1 MALPPQNSDAFIREV
16 DEELRRDQIFGF
28 WARYGRT
35 VLVVILAGLAV
46 FAGYLYWRHYQDQQA
61 GLTGEKLQAAVDKLS
76 ANRFSDA
83 KPALEELSGSDRAG
97 YRAAARLAL
106 GGVAAQADDARTAA
120 ARFAEVAGDTGLPQ
134 PLRDLALIRQTAV
147 EFDQLPPQTVITR
160 LQPLATKGNAWFGS
174 AGEMVAAAHLKAG
187 RPQAAGP
194 IFAAIAA
201 DPSVPETIR
210 TRAVQIAALL
220 GVDNQG
226 R

>member
-35 VLVVILAGLAV
+35 VLVVILVGLAV
-46 FAGYLYWRHYQDQQA
+46 FAGFLYWRHHQDQQA

-76 ANRFSDA
+76 ANRFTDA
-83 KPALEELSGSDRAG
+83 KPALEELTRSDRAG

-120 ARFAEVAGDTGLPQ
+120 ARFAEVAGDAGLPQ

-160 LQPLATKGNAWFGS
+160 LQPLAQKGSAWFGS

-187 RPQAAGP
+187 RPEAAGP